1 MCSMVKVTD
10 MVGGKIFGHSSTLR
24 IVDPGVIRANEE
36 HFGDLLYRFWPVW
49 LGHRSLVVSK
59 RSQTKDI
66 SLFKAVMNGHSIEL
80 TGNVARENRLK

>member
-10 MVGGKIFGHSSTLR
+10 MIGGKIFGHSSTLR

-36 HFGDLLYRFWPVW
+36 HFENLVIKSWPVW
-49 LGHRSLVVSK
+49 LGHLSFVVAK